1 MSSTMTDEDRRVL
14 ELQKR
19 REANIRKKEQQ
30 RIEAEALEEQKQK
43 HFLELERQRQS
54 VISQKEEEWALKEEA
69 QRKKDEATILYI
81 REARERRRQEK
92 EAEKLEL
99 EEELKRQ
106 QKLEQVRLS
115 FLQFLSFAFVPADL
129 LSSSTRPSKRNAF
142 STGKDARKRSA
153 GQKRRSGVPS
163 WSELKG
169 TPIWMP
175 FASAT
180 LKASHSVEAPRKRN
194 FSRKRRSVSSSKRY
208 IRIQF
213 F

>member
-1 MSSTMTDEDRRVL
+1 MSDRVFGVRVL
-14 ELQKR
+14 VGVRSRSARCGSVCVQSVRLHGPGTRPHRGDTGMIVAWSPK
-19 REANIRKKEQQ
+19 

-54 VISQKEEEWALKEEA
+54 VIAQKEEEWALKEEA

-115 FLQFLSFAFVPADL
+115 FLQILSFAFLPAHL
-129 LSSSTRPSKRNAF
+129 LMRSTRPSKRNAF
-142 STGKDARKRSA
+142 
-153 GQKRRSGVPS
+153 
-163 WSELKG
+163 
-169 TPIWMP
+169 
-175 FASAT
+175 
-180 LKASHSVEAPRKRN
+180 
-194 FSRKRRSVSSSKRY
+194 
-208 IRIQF
+208 
-213 F
+213 

>member
-1 MSSTMTDEDRRVL
+1 MTDEDRRVL

-43 HFLELERQRQS
+43 HFLERQRQS
-54 VISQKEEEWALKEEA
+54 VIAQKEEEWALKEEA

-115 FLQFLSFAFVPADL
+115 FFTVLVICIC
-129 LSSSTRPSKRNAF
+129 
-142 STGKDARKRSA
+142 AR
-153 GQKRRSGVPS
+153 
-163 WSELKG
+163 
-169 TPIWMP
+169 
-175 FASAT
+175 
-180 LKASHSVEAPRKRN
+180 
-194 FSRKRRSVSSSKRY
+194 
-208 IRIQF
+208 
-213 F
+213 

>member
-1 MSSTMTDEDRRVL
+1 MTDEDRRVL

-43 HFLELERQRQS
+43 HFLELEKQRQS

-92 EAEKLEL
+92 EAEKQEL

-106 QKLEQVRLS
+106 QKLEQVCVSVLTAFFRA
-115 FLQFLSFAFVPADL
+115 QFLSL
-129 LSSSTRPSKRNAF
+129 T
-142 STGKDARKRSA
+142 ARRTVCS
-153 GQKRRSGVPS
+153 
-163 WSELKG
+163 
-169 TPIWMP
+169 
-175 FASAT
+175 
-180 LKASHSVEAPRKRN
+180 PRKETHFELAATR
-194 FSRKRRSVSSSKRY
+194 
-208 IRIQF
+208 
-213 F
+213 